1 MKTNIMGLEASKKEE
16 REPIIVEIV
25 EYDNIKTVLSK
36 IVIPFSEV
44 LGASSTPDVYSGD
57 ERIPFEQLDPVYKSM
72 MKQEFYDAM
81 HSLKIQDKALHS
93 IVL

>member
-1 MKTNIMGLEASKKEE
+1 MSLEASKKEE

-36 IVIPFSEV
+36 MVIPFSEV
-44 LGASSTPDVYSGD
+44 LGVSSTPDVYSGD
-57 ERIPFEQLDPVYKSM
+57 ERIPFEQCDPVYKSM

-81 HSLKIQDKALHS
+81 RYFRIQHKALHS
-93 IVL
+93 IFL

>member
-1 MKTNIMGLEASKKEE
+1 MGLEASKKEE

-36 IVIPFSEV
+36 MLIPFSDV
-44 LGASSTPDVYSGD
+44 LGVSSTADVYSEY
-57 ERIPFEQLDPVYKSM
+57 ERIPFEQRDPIYKSI

-81 HSLKIQDKALHS
+81 RSFKIQHKALDS
-93 IVL
+93 IYL

>member
-1 MKTNIMGLEASKKEE
+1 MGLEASKKEE

-25 EYDNIKTVLSK
+25 EYNNIKTVLSK

-44 LGASSTPDVYSGD
+44 VGVSSAPDLYSGD
-57 ERIPFEQLDPVYKSM
+57 ERIPFEQRDPVYKSM

-81 HSLKIQDKALHS
+81 RSFKIQRKALDS
-93 IVL
+93 IFL